1 MLFRQYCL
9 LLLFGFPYK
18 VTMVG
23 YFIFGKYQYK
33 HIFFNYISRKM
44 QIIDVYI
51 LFFCNKN
58 RAGFVKNERNIGLCE
73 GLSYV
78 FVFL

>member
-9 LLLFGFPYK
+9 LLLFGYPYK

-33 HIFFNYISRKM
+33 HIFFNYISRKI
-44 QIIDVYI
+44 QKIDRYV
-51 LFFCNKN
+51 LFFCDKN
-58 RAGFVKNERNIGLCE
+58 QVGFGEN
-73 GLSYV
+73 
-78 FVFL
+78 